1 MKVINVITPH
11 FPPEVT
17 AASHRLEALVGTLG
31 SEYKVHVFT
40 LTEIGEKAKE
50 KEVQLTDNITIH
62 YTNLPA
68 YTKSLFFIR
77 AVYECI
83 YSFRIAF
90 KAARKR
96 ADLTFATTPYMFL
109 IPAVILAGSK
119 SRKIMDVRDLV
130 WCYLPE
136 RNFIQRS
143 VKKLFTGMVRYF
155 LGKYDFITVTNT
167 SEEQWVLNET
177 DISSER
183 IKIISNGISEDK
195 FKRLSTIKYSQ
206 PENPFVITYIGNI
219 GNGQDLNPILEAVKG
234 ISDIK
239 LNLIGDGIELEDF
252 KKKVKTENLR
262 NVRLHGKLKWN
273 RLLPFYQTST
283 ILFARL
289 GKNYQ
294 SAIPSKLFEYL
305 STGLPVIFSGS
316 GEAAKLLR
324 QFENTFVL
332 ESEDPAALRQLIL
345 QIKTL
350 PLTRSFDNILK
361 TEELFIRERIN
372 QNLLP
377 VIAQLLNVEEFISS
391 VPEKVHEDFSLLE
404 ELN

>member
-1 MKVINVITPH
+1 MKVVNVITPH

-17 AASHRLEALVGTLG
+17 AAAHRLEALVGTLG
-31 SEYKVHVFT
+31 TDYKVNVFT
-40 LTEIGEKAKE
+40 LTEIGENANT
-50 KEVQLTDNITIH
+50 KEVQLNDNITIY
-62 YTNLPA
+62 YTNLPR
-68 YTKSLFFIR
+68 YNKSLFFIR
-77 AVYECI
+77 AIFECVYA
-83 YSFRIAF
+83 FRIAF

-96 ADLTFATTPYMFL
+96 ADLTLATTPYMFL

-136 RNFIQRS
+136 KNMVQRL
-143 VKKLFTGMVRYF
+143 VKAGFTRMVRYF
-155 LGKYDFITVTNT
+155 LGKYDFITVTNS
-167 SEEQWVLNET
+167 SEEQWVRREAVVP
-177 DISSER
+177 EHKVR
-183 IKIISNGISEDK
+183 IISNGISEDK

-252 KKKVKTENLR
+252 KRKVKTENLR
-262 NVRLHGKLKWN
+262 NVRLHGKLKWS

-350 PLTRSFDNILK
+350 PLTRSFENILK
-361 TEELFIRERIN
+361 IEDLFIRERIN

-377 VIAQLLNVEEFISS
+377 VIASLIHSGQTVETVQAVEEF
-391 VPEKVHEDFSLLE
+391 SLLK

>member
-17 AASHRLEALVGTLG
+17 AAAHRLEALVGTLG
-31 SEYKVHVFT
+31 TDYKVNVFT
-40 LTEIGEKAKE
+40 LTEIGENANT
-50 KEVQLTDNITIH
+50 KEVQLNDNITIY
-62 YTNLPA
+62 YTNLPR
-68 YTKSLFFIR
+68 YNKSLFFIR
-77 AVYECI
+77 AIFECVYA
-83 YSFRIAF
+83 FRIAF

-96 ADLTFATTPYMFL
+96 ADLTLATTPYMFL

-136 RNFIQRS
+136 KNMVQRL
-143 VKKLFTGMVRYF
+143 VKAGFTRMVRYF
-155 LGKYDFITVTNT
+155 LGKYDFITVTNS
-167 SEEQWVLNET
+167 SEEQWVRREAFVP
-177 DISSER
+177 EHKVR
-183 IKIISNGISEDK
+183 IISNGISEDK

-252 KKKVKTENLR
+252 KRKVKTENLR
-262 NVRLHGKLKWN
+262 NVRLHGKLKWS

-350 PLTRSFDNILK
+350 PLTRSFENILK
-361 TEELFIRERIN
+361 IEDLFIRERIN
-372 QNLLP
+372 QNLIP
-377 VIAQLLNVEEFISS
+377 VIASLIHSGQTVETVQAVEEF
-391 VPEKVHEDFSLLE
+391 SLLK

>member
-1 MKVINVITPH
+1 MKIINVITPH

-17 AASHRLEALVGTLG
+17 AAAHRLEALVGTL
-31 SEYKVHVFT
+31 SADCKVNVFT
-40 LTEIGEKAKE
+40 LTEIGVPAKE
-50 KEVQLTDNITIH
+50 KEVQLNDHLTIY
-62 YTNLPA
+62 YTNLPS
-68 YTKSLFFIR
+68 YNKSLFFIR
-77 AVYECI
+77 AVFECI
-83 YSFRIAF
+83 YAFRIAF

-96 ADLTFATTPYMFL
+96 ADLTLATTPYMFL
-109 IPAVILAGSK
+109 IPAVILAGTKSK
-119 SRKIMDVRDLV
+119 KMMDVRDLV

-136 RNFIQRS
+136 RNQLQRW
-143 VKKLFTGMVRYF
+143 VKSGFTKMVKYF
-155 LGKYDFITVTNT
+155 LGKYDFITVTNE
-167 SEEQWVLNET
+167 SEAKWIRNEAGIHS
-177 DISSER
+177 DKIR
-183 IKIISNGISEDK
+183 IINNGISEDK
-195 FKRLSTIKYSQ
+195 FKRLSSIKYSQ

-219 GNGQDLNPILEAVKG
+219 GNGQDLKPILEAVKG

-252 KKKVKTENLR
+252 KKKVRTENLR

-289 GKNYQ
+289 GPNYQ

-305 STGLPVIFSGS
+305 STGLPIIFSGS

-324 QFENTFVL
+324 RFENTFVL
-332 ESEDPAALRQLIL
+332 ESEDPEELRQLIL

-350 PLTRSFDNILK
+350 PLTRSFSNILK

-372 QNLLP
+372 ENLLP
-377 VIAQLLNVEEFISS
+377 VISELLQLPQHL
-391 VPEKVHEDFSLLE
+391 PEQEVLVDDFSLVE
-404 ELN
+404 EMN

>member
-1 MKVINVITPH
+1 MMKVINVITPH

-17 AASHRLEALVGTLG
+17 AASHRLEALVGTL
-31 SEYKVHVFT
+31 SEEYKVNVFT
-40 LTEIGEKAKE
+40 LTEIGERAKE
-50 KEVQLTDNITIH
+50 KEVQLNDHITVH
-62 YTNLPA
+62 YTNLPG
-68 YTKSLFFIR
+68 YKKSWFFVR
-77 AVYECI
+77 AIFECI

-90 KAARKR
+90 KAARKPC
-96 ADLTFATTPYMFL
+96 DLTFATTPYMFL
-109 IPAVILAGSK
+109 IPAVILAGSR

-136 RNFIQRS
+136 RNFIQRWIKS
-143 VKKLFTGMVRYF
+143 VFTRMVKYF

-167 SEEQWVLNET
+167 AEQDWIVKGTTVPE
-177 DISSER
+177 SR
-183 IKIISNGISEDK
+183 IRIISNGISEDK
-195 FKRLSTIKYSQ
+195 FKRLSTIKYFQ

-219 GNGQDLNPILEAVKG
+219 GNGQDLSPILEAVKG
-234 ISDIK
+234 VHDIK
-239 LNLIGDGIELEDF
+239 LNLIGDGIELEEF
-252 KKKVKTENLR
+252 KRKVKTENLR
-262 NVRLHGKLKWN
+262 NVRLHGKLKWS

-305 STGLPVIFSGS
+305 STGLPIIFSGS
-316 GEAAKLLR
+316 GEAAKLLK

-345 QIKTL
+345 QIKSL
-350 PLTRSFDNILK
+350 PLTRSFENILK

-377 VIAQLLNVEEFISS
+377 VISSLLQTESIP
-391 VPEKVHEDFSLLE
+391 VPEALQKDFTLLE

>member
-1 MKVINVITPH
+1 
-11 FPPEVT
+11 
-17 AASHRLEALVGTLG
+17 
-31 SEYKVHVFT
+31 
-40 LTEIGEKAKE
+40 
-50 KEVQLTDNITIH
+50 
-62 YTNLPA
+62 
-68 YTKSLFFIR
+68 
-77 AVYECI
+77 
-83 YSFRIAF
+83 
-90 KAARKR
+90 
-96 ADLTFATTPYMFL
+96 
-109 IPAVILAGSK
+109 
-119 SRKIMDVRDLV
+119 MDVRDLV